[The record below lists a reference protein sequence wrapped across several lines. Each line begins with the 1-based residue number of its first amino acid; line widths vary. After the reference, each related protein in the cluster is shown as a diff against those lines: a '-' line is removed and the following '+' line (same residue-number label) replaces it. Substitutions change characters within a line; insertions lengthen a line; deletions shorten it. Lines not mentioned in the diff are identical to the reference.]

1 MVKAPLTYLPQITN
15 SAEVA
20 GGTPDP
26 GPGNDAGGTPDPGP
40 GNDAGGTPDPGPGND
55 AVTIDTRPNRPTP
68 RG

>member
-26 GPGNDAGGTPDPGP
+26 GPGNDA
-40 GNDAGGTPDPGPGND
+40 
-55 AVTIDTRPNRPTP
+55 VTINTRPNRPTP